1 MLVAQ
6 HSKRTSPT
14 HNCEKRH
21 KTYCKNEP
29 TPPRRLVQKGK
40 FTGTALTF
48 SAMQQLAVEVEK
60 KTQGASD
67 KFDGKNSQEVKSTT
81 AR

>member
-1 MLVAQ
+1 MLVAP
-6 HSKRTSPT
+6 HSKKISPT
-14 HNCEKRH
+14 HNCERCH
-21 KTYCKNEP
+21 KTHCKNEP
-29 TPPRRLVQKGK
+29 TPPRRLVQKRK
-40 FTGTALTF
+40 FTSITHAF

-67 KFDGKNSQEVKSTT
+67 KSDGKNSQEVKSTT